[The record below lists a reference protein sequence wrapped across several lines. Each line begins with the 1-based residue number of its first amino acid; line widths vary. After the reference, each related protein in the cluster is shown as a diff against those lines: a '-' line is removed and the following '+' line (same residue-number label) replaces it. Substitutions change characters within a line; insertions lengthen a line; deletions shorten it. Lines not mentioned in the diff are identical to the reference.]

1 MTFHIP
7 LSSEAEARLREYA
20 EAAGKPISAVI
31 AEAIEEK
38 LADMEDEAG
47 DRVSRPRSK
56 EQWLKEFREWVGS
69 HKPVSHF
76 VDDSRESIYE
86 GRGE

>member
-1 MTFHIP
+1 MTVE
-7 LSSEAEARLREYA
+7 LDEQTAVGLTAQARARNLTLVEYLRRL
-20 EAAGKPISAVI
+20 
-31 AEAIEEK
+31 AIEEAQEH
-38 LADMEDEAG
+38 LGRITPEQ
-47 DRVSRPRSK
+47 RVAALRAWA
-56 EQWLKEFREWVGS
+56 ES

>member
-1 MTFHIP
+1 MTLHIP
-7 LSSEAEARLREYA
+7 LSIEAEARLREYA
-20 EAAGKPISAVI
+20 EASGKPVSEVI

-38 LADMEDEAG
+38 LAVIEDESG
-47 DRVSRPRSK
+47 DRAGRPRSK
-56 EQWLKEFREWVGS
+56 EQWLREFREWVDS
-69 HKPVSHF
+69 HPPVSHF

>member
-1 MTFHIP
+1 MTLHIP
-7 LSSEAEARLREYA
+7 LSSEAETRLREYA
-20 EAAGKPISAVI
+20 AAVGKPISMVI

-38 LADMEDEAG
+38 LADFDDEAAE
-47 DRVSRPRSK
+47 RSRRPRSK
-56 EQWLKEFREWVGS
+56 EQWLKEFREWVES